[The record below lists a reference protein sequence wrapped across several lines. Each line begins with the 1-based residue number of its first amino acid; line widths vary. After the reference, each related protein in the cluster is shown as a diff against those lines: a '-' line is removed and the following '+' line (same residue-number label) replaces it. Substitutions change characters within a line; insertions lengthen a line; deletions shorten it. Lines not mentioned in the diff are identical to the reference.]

1 LIPPAIRASLRQHP
15 FLEGIPDPLLDRLMA
30 LAFEVNFEPDQIIF
44 READQSSFFYLILSG
59 TVSVEIAMPG
69 RVLRIQ
75 TVGEG
80 EELGWSSIMAKVN
93 KQFQA
98 RSLSNVQTIAFDG
111 VRLKEEC
118 DKDAEFGY
126 FLMCRILEVVAE
138 RLRATR
144 FQMLD
149 VYSHR
154 GGEA

>member
-1 LIPPAIRASLRQHP
+1 MIPPAVRSSLAKHP
-15 FLEGIPDPLLDRLMA
+15 FLEGIPEPLLEKLMGM
-30 LAFEVNFEPDQIIF
+30 AFEATFEPDQVIF
-44 READQSSFFYLILSG
+44 READPSSFFYLILSG
-59 TVSVEIAMPG
+59 TIAVEIAMPG

-80 EELGWSSIMAKVN
+80 EELGWSSIMEKVN

-98 RSLSNVQTIAFDG
+98 RSLSPVKAIAFDG
-111 VRLKEEC
+111 VRLKSEC
-118 DKDAEFGY
+118 DRDPAFGY

-149 VYSHR
+149 VYSAR

>member
-1 LIPPAIRASLRQHP
+1 MIPPAVRNSLAKHP
-15 FLEGIPDPLLDRLMA
+15 FLEGIPEPLLDKLMG
-30 LAFEVNFEPDQIIF
+30 LACEVSFEPDQIIF
-44 READQSSFFYLILSG
+44 RESDPSSFFYLILSG
-59 TVSVEIAMPG
+59 TIAVEIAMPG

-75 TVGEG
+75 TIGEG

-98 RSLSNVQTIAFDG
+98 RSLSAVKAIAFDG
-111 VRLKEEC
+111 VRLKAEC
-118 DKDAEFGY
+118 DRDPEFGY
-126 FLMCRILEVVAE
+126 FIMCKILEVVAE

-149 VYSHR
+149 VYSAR

>member
-1 LIPPAIRASLRQHP
+1 MVPPAIRGSLAAHP

-30 LAFEVNFEPDQIIF
+30 LAFEVTFEPDQVLF
-44 READQSSFFYLILSG
+44 READPSSFFYLILSG
-59 TVSVEIAMPG
+59 TVAVEIAMPG

-98 RSLSNVQTIAFDG
+98 RSLSPVRAIAFDG
-111 VRLKEEC
+111 VRLKAEC

-126 FLMCRILEVVAE
+126 FILSRILEVVAE

-144 FQMLD
+144 LQMLD
-149 VYSHR
+149 VYSAR

>member
-1 LIPPAIRASLRQHP
+1 MVPPAIRGSLAAHP

-30 LAFEVNFEPDQIIF
+30 LAFEVTFEPDQVLF
-44 READQSSFFYLILSG
+44 READPSSFFYLILSG
-59 TVSVEIAMPG
+59 TVAVEIAMPG

-80 EELGWSSIMAKVN
+80 EELGWSSMMAKVN

-98 RSLSNVQTIAFDG
+98 RSLSPVRAIAFDG
-111 VRLKEEC
+111 VRLKAEC
-118 DKDAEFGY
+118 DQDPEFGY
-126 FLMCRILEVVAE
+126 FMLSRILEVVAE

-144 FQMLD
+144 LQMLD
-149 VYSHR
+149 VYSAR